1 MFYVFNDFQL
11 EYILTRYKSVRWL
24 RTYNDLGQ
32 IEIEMPF
39 DKEVFSIIKEF
50 TLIFNKE
57 ADEWGIVLSK
67 KVTCDDVG
75 DITLVI
81 GGCSLNYLLTMRV
94 ANYTGTST
102 LKSIITGFINNNFIN
117 PSDTNRKINLV
128 LGNMDLKNNPSL
140 TVELDY
146 SDVFSLIKELS
157 QLYNVGFNIKCDIDN
172 KQFVFNLYEG
182 VERKDVVFSQ
192 GYSNVKEQ
200 EYFFDSQAYKNTC
213 FVDID
218 GNITTVNSSNK
229 GLSRFETYTTGQTD
243 VSATETGRIF
253 LNDYKKTESFDTV
266 IDTASP
272 QFIYLQDWN
281 IGDIVT
287 TKNSDIDVVIQK
299 NILEIEEY
307 YDDTGRNI
315 TVNFGDKM
323 K

>member
-24 RTYNDLGQ
+24 RTYNDLGK

-39 DKEVFSIIKEF
+39 DKEVFSVIKEY

-57 ADEWGIVLSK
+57 ADEWSIVLSK
-67 KVTCDDVG
+67 KVTCDDIG
-75 DITLVI
+75 DVTLLI
-81 GGCSLNYLLTMRV
+81 SGCSLNYLLKMRV
-94 ANYTGTST
+94 ANYTGTSS
-102 LKSIITGFINNNFIN
+102 LQDVIKSLINDNFIN
-117 PSDTNRKINLV
+117 PTDTNRKMNLV
-128 LGNMDLKNNPSL
+128 LGNMNLKLNPWL
-140 TVELDY
+140 TVEFDY
-146 SDVFSLIKELS
+146 TEVFSIVNELS
-157 QLYNVGFNIKCDIDN
+157 QLYNIGFNIKCDINN

-182 VERKDVVFSQ
+182 IERKDVVFSQ

-200 EYFFDSQAYKNTC
+200 EYFFDSESYKNTC
-213 FVDID
+213 FVNID
-218 GNITTVNSSNK
+218 GNITTVNEFNK
-229 GLSRFETYTTGQTD
+229 GISRFETYTTGQTD
-243 VSATETGRIF
+243 VSAAETGRIF
-253 LNDYKKTESFDTV
+253 LNDYKKSESLDTV

-272 QFIYLQDWN
+272 QFIYLKDWN

-287 TKNSDIDVVIQK
+287 TKNNDIDVVIQK

-315 TVNFGDKM
+315 TVNFGDVM